1 MGGKME
7 DRRIIFA
14 HGSRKRAVARLR
26 LKEDGHG
33 WIYINGKRPIE
44 YFGRDDLVI
53 HALEPLKV
61 VGKLGE
67 VDVVTKVEGGGLS
80 GQAGAVRLALA
91 RALVQLDESL
101 RDTLK
106 EHRMLSRDPREKE
119 RRKYG
124 KRKSR
129 RAHQFS
135 KR

>member
-1 MGGKME
+1 ME

-14 HGSRKRAVARLR
+14 HGSRKRAVARIR

-33 WIYINGKRPIE
+33 WIYVNGKRPKE

-61 VGKLGE
+61 TKKAGE
-67 VDVVTKVEGGGLS
+67 FDIVAKVEGGGLS
-80 GQAGAVRLALA
+80 GQAGALRLAIA
-91 RALVQLDESL
+91 RALAQYDESL

-106 EHRMLSRDPREKE
+106 DHGMLTRDPREKE
-119 RRKYG
+119 RMKYG
-124 KRKSR
+124 KRKRR
-129 RAHQFS
+129 RAQQFS